1 MLNKMPKITAAFIA
15 IVLVIV
21 SISLL
26 SCNSKAD
33 ISKGEMETT
42 VEAGS
47 SSSETQQETTAVKDE
62 TLTADQTSAVT
73 EAETTEEVTET
84 IKNGEVTFLT
94 EDSIELNGNVF
105 GQGKKWVILSHMY
118 PTDQTSWFDFA
129 RDLAQKGYIALT
141 FDFRGYGKSKGDKED
156 IPNIDKDLRAAIS
169 FVRKYDYEKLFLIG
183 ASMGGTVSIVV
194 AAEDTAIGG
203 VVSLASPDKMG
214 NDFDALS
221 VVSKLKMPKIFI
233 SAKGDDYHADSANRL
248 YENAVEPK
256 AIEIIEN
263 SKEHGTFIFEN
274 EPENAQILKDLII
287 NFLNGN

>member
-1 MLNKMPKITAAFIA
+1 MLNKMPKITAAFIV

-26 SCNSKAD
+26 SCNSKTD

-94 EDSIELNGNVF
+94 EDGIELNGNVF

-129 RDLAQKGYIALT
+129 RDLAQKGYTALT

-156 IPNIDKDLRAAIS
+156 IPNIDKDIKAAIS
-169 FVRKYDYEKLFLIG
+169 FVRQYDYEKLFLVG

-194 AAEDTAIGG
+194 AAEDTAISG

-233 SAKGDDYHADSANRL
+233 SAKGDDYHAESANRL

-287 NFLNGN
+287 NFLNSN